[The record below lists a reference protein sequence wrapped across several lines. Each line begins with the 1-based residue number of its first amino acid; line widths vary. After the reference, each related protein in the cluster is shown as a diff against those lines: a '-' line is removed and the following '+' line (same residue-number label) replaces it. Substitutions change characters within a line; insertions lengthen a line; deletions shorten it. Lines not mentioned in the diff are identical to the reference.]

1 MSRKNKSAFVS
12 GLGRHTSRSLG
23 NDVGLN
29 KLAGLSQ
36 ADLGPDKHKLIDE
49 VFNNVHKVLKGSGL
63 KIGERL
69 TATVVETG
77 INALI
82 NNATQTSNLSALT
95 SVSRMGENKST
106 YTKIVCHVGPSTTDR
121 VKKQLN
127 TPLVEYCEKS
137 LSDTDKDYIQH
148 NKRKYLTLKGGF
160 NEKTISFMMEDTY
173 VRVKDLLYLYSKDE
187 RVARNIKLNR
197 DGVRNVYGCIYKFEN
212 QFKFKN
218 MLTYHSVILKLHLIR
233 ITDINDDVRS
243 LISECTNN
251 KFNVAVKEE
260 DKKDVKPNT
269 KEDETLFDRAK
280 RLGGKLVT
288 EETEKMIQKSN
299 MSREV
304 KETLREVLKQTGTR
318 RGAEFGRIPE
328 DDQYSDPNL
337 MDKKNK
343 FAVSFQT
350 SIKTQLTDSIQFR
363 DRAKILKT
371 WNKVL
376 TPGSIWDFQLSQ
388 HCGPGIHLNY
398 LFDIEGIN
406 KEHPAQYIF
415 VLESFGDRRASVVRK
430 KDGDFF
436 NGYGPSK
443 VSCDFV
449 HKICYLGTE
458 HESDFREDAIPIVY
472 KTKKREEDFVENS
485 EFAQTFSPTREEK
498 FHVPFDEIEVLEDGK
513 KGSDKE
519 FSLQYDTNFL
529 PDTSLMDGIKFNYGN
544 HGYEGKDLTEDD
556 ANYNLKTGPSIDDYE
571 GTGGKLGDILDL
583 DEDE

>member
-1 MSRKNKSAFVS
+1 MSKKNKSAFAS

-23 NDVGLN
+23 NDVGLD
-29 KLAGLSQ
+29 KLAKLSQ
-36 ADLGPDKHKLIDE
+36 GDLSADKHKVVHE
-49 VFNNVHKVLKGSGL
+49 VFENVHKVLRGSGL

-77 INALI
+77 INSLV
-82 NNATQTSNLSALT
+82 NNLTQTSNLSALT

-106 YTKIVCHVGPSTTDR
+106 YTTIVSHIGPPTTDR

-127 TPLVEYCEKS
+127 TPLCEYCEKS

-173 VRVKDLLYLYSKDE
+173 VRVKDLLHLYSKDP

-197 DGVRNVYGCIYKFEN
+197 DGVRDVYGCVYKFKN

-218 MLTYHSVILKLHLIR
+218 MLTYHSVVLRLHLIK

-251 KFNVAVKEE
+251 KSNVVVKQK
-260 DKKDVKPNT
+260 DKKDVKLDT
-269 KEDETLFDRAK
+269 KEDQTFIDKAK
-280 RLGGKLVT
+280 RLGAKLIT
-288 EETEKMIQKSN
+288 EETEQMIQKSN
-299 MSREV
+299 MSKEV
-304 KETLREVLKQTGTR
+304 KENLREVLKQTGTR

-328 DDQYSDPNL
+328 DDQYTDPNL
-337 MDKKNK
+337 MDKRNK

-388 HCGPGIHLNY
+388 HCGKGIHLNY
-398 LFDIEGIN
+398 LFDIEALN
-406 KEHPAQYIF
+406 KEHPAQYTF
-415 VLESFGDRRASVVRK
+415 VLESFGDRRASVLRK
-430 KDGDFF
+430 EDGDFF
-436 NGYGPSK
+436 NGFGPSK

-449 HKICYLGTE
+449 HKICYLGME
-458 HESDFREDAIPIVY
+458 HESEFREDAIPTVY

-485 EFAQTFSPTREEK
+485 EFAQIFSPNREEK
-498 FHVPFDEIEVLEDGK
+498 FHLPFDEIQVLEDGK
-513 KGSDKE
+513 KGSDKKY
-519 FSLQYDTNFL
+519 SLQYDTNFL
-529 PDTSLMDGIKFNYGN
+529 PDTSLMDGIKFNYEN

-556 ANYNLKTGPSIDDYE
+556 ANYNLKKGPSIDDYE

-583 DEDE
+583 DEN